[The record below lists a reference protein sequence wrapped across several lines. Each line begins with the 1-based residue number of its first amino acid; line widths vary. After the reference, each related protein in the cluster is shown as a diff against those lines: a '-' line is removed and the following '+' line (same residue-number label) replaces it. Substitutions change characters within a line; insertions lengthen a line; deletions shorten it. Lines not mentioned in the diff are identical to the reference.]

1 MVVVVDR
8 WPLSAEARVRGS
20 DSVNVE
26 FVADKVVVEQVL
38 LRVLWFYPV
47 NIITLW
53 LLILI
58 YYLGEKQ

>member
-26 FVADKVVVEQVL
+26 FVADKVVLEQVL
-38 LRVLWFYPV
+38 LRVLRFYPV
-47 NIITLW
+47 NIIPPTVS
-53 LLILI
+53 ILI
-58 YYLGEKQ
+58 